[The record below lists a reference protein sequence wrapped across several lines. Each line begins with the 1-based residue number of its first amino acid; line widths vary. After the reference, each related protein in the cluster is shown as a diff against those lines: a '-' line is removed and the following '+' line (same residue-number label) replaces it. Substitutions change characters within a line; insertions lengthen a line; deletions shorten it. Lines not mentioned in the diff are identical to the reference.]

1 MSDTS
6 YNEEIDEFAPAKPS
20 IVPSAP
26 APTPAP
32 APVPPAPAPVPAPVP
47 APESGIETGGKVY
60 DTIIGQQSEQIKLLI
75 EQNERLSSQIAQLIQ
90 SGAQIGVAHGVQA
103 ANPLQQFNSPS
114 LAESDDWSLESLAKD
129 IGKKQRH

>member
-26 APTPAP
+26 APAPVPALAPAP
-32 APVPPAPAPVPAPVP
+32 APE
-47 APESGIETGGKVY
+47 PEPKPEPETGTNVY
-60 DTIIGQQSEQIKLLI
+60 DTIIGQQGEQIQLLI
-75 EQNERLSSQIAQLIQ
+75 EQNERLYAQIAQLIQ
-90 SGAQIGVAHGVQA
+90 SGAQIGVAHGMQA
-103 ANPLQQFNSPS
+103 SNPLQQFNSPS
-114 LAESDDWSLESLAKD
+114 LASEDDWSLESLAKD

>member
-26 APTPAP
+26 
-32 APVPPAPAPVPAPVP
+32 VPAPVP
-47 APESGIETGGKVY
+47 APEPEPEPKPETGTNVY
-60 DTIIGQQSEQIKLLI
+60 DTIIGQQGEQIQMLI
-75 EQNERLSSQIAQLIQ
+75 EQNERLSAQIAQLIQ

-114 LAESDDWSLESLAKD
+114 LASEDDWSLESLAKD

>member
-26 APTPAP
+26 V
-32 APVPPAPAPVPAPVP
+32 PVPVPAPAPVPAPE
-47 APESGIETGGKVY
+47 PEPEPKPETGTNVY
-60 DTIIGQQSEQIKLLI
+60 DTIIGQQGEQIQLLI
-75 EQNERLSSQIAQLIQ
+75 EQNERLSAQIAQLIQ
-90 SGAQIGVAHGVQA
+90 SGAQIGVAHGMQA